1 MWFGWVM
8 KTRTKVILGVI
19 ALVVLVGPFAVPV
32 NTSGTLTNKEA
43 AALSWNGE
51 SEFVELAGH
60 EVHLVTA
67 GSQQSDR
74 LIVLLHGFGASSLT
88 WKEVLEPLS
97 SSGFV
102 VAYDRAA
109 FGFTER
115 PTTIGEVNPYSS
127 VGQLQVIDELVSR
140 YGQGKEVVILGH
152 SAGGAL
158 ALGYA
163 LDHPE
168 KVQKLIL
175 EAPAVY
181 GTGGAPSW
189 LNWVFDI
196 PQLDHLGPL
205 AVSSI
210 ASSGLQILDS
220 SYYNKDLVTDQV
232 VANYTAPLD
241 VIGWERAFS
250 EFNKAPR
257 SLNLVER
264 LDQLSVDTLI
274 ITGDTDEI
282 VATADSV
289 RLNGE
294 LPDSTIEIIV
304 ESGHLPNEEKPLE
317 FVEAVIRFLAK

>member
-1 MWFGWVM
+1 M
-8 KTRTKVILGVI
+8 
-19 ALVVLVGPFAVPV
+19 
-32 NTSGTLTNKEA
+32 
-43 AALSWNGE
+43 
-51 SEFVELAGH
+51 
-60 EVHLVTA
+60 
-67 GSQQSDR
+67 
-74 LIVLLHGFGASSLT
+74 
-88 WKEVLEPLS
+88 
-97 SSGFV
+97 
-102 VAYDRAA
+102 
-109 FGFTER
+109 
-115 PTTIGEVNPYSS
+115 
-127 VGQLQVIDELVSR
+127 
-140 YGQGKEVVILGH
+140 
-152 SAGGAL
+152 
-158 ALGYA
+158 
-163 LDHPE
+163 
-168 KVQKLIL
+168 

-241 VIGWERAFS
+241 VIGWERAFW

>member
-1 MWFGWVM
+1 MWFGWHM

-97 SSGFV
+97 SIGFV

-127 VGQLQVIDELVSR
+127 LGQLQVIDELVSR

-241 VIGWERAFS
+241 VIGWERAFW

-317 FVEAVIRFLAK
+317 FVEAVIRFLAT

>member
-97 SSGFV
+97 SIGFV

-127 VGQLQVIDELVSR
+127 LGQLQVIDELVSK

-181 GTGGAPSW
+181 GSGGAPSW

-220 SYYNKDLVTDQV
+220 SYYNKDLVTEQV

-241 VIGWERAFS
+241 VIGWERAFW

-264 LDQLSVDTLI
+264 LDRLSVDTLI

-294 LPDSTIEIIV
+294 LPDSTLQIIV
-304 ESGHLPNEEKPLE
+304 QSGHLPNEEKPLE
-317 FVEAVIRFLAK
+317 FVEAVISFLAK

>member
-43 AALSWNGE
+43 AALSWDGE

-127 VGQLQVIDELVSR
+127 LGQLQVIDELVSK

-181 GTGGAPSW
+181 GSAGAPSW

-220 SYYNKDLVTDQV
+220 SYYNKDLITDQV

-241 VIGWERAFS
+241 VIGWERAFW

-264 LDQLSVDTLI
+264 LDRLSVDTLI

-294 LPDSTIEIIV
+294 LPDSTLEIIS

-317 FVEAVIRFLAK
+317 FVEAVISFLAK

>member
-220 SYYNKDLVTDQV
+220 SYYNKDLITDQV

-241 VIGWERAFS
+241 VIGWERAFW

-257 SLNLVER
+257 SLGLVER
-264 LDQLSVDTLI
+264 LDRLS
-274 ITGDTDEI
+274 
-282 VATADSV
+282 
-289 RLNGE
+289 
-294 LPDSTIEIIV
+294 
-304 ESGHLPNEEKPLE
+304 
-317 FVEAVIRFLAK
+317 

>member
-1 MWFGWVM
+1 MWFGWHM

-97 SSGFV
+97 SIGFV

-241 VIGWERAFS
+241 VIGWERAFW

-317 FVEAVIRFLAK
+317 FVEAVIKFLAK

>member
-67 GSQQSDR
+67 GSQQIDR

-97 SSGFV
+97 SIGFV

-115 PTTIGEVNPYSS
+115 PTTIGEVNPYLSL
-127 VGQLQVIDELVSR
+127 GQLQVIDELVSR
-140 YGQGKEVVILGH
+140 YGQEKEVVILGH

-241 VIGWERAFS
+241 VIGWERAFW

>member
-1 MWFGWVM
+1 M

-97 SSGFV
+97 SIGFL

-127 VGQLQVIDELVSR
+127 LGQLQVIDELVNK

-241 VIGWERAFS
+241 VIGWERAFW

>member
-97 SSGFV
+97 SIGFV

-127 VGQLQVIDELVSR
+127 VGQLQVIGELVSK
-140 YGQGKEVVILGH
+140 YGQEKEVVILGH

-241 VIGWERAFS
+241 VIGWERAFW

>member
-1 MWFGWVM
+1 M

-97 SSGFV
+97 SIGFV

-115 PTTIGEVNPYSS
+115 PTTFGEVNPYSS
-127 VGQLQVIDELVSR
+127 PGQLQVIDELVSR

-241 VIGWERAFS
+241 VIGWERAFW
-250 EFNKAPR
+250 EFTKAPR

-317 FVEAVIRFLAK
+317 FVEAVIKFLAK

>member
-97 SSGFV
+97 SIGFV

-127 VGQLQVIDELVSR
+127 LGQLQVIDELVSK

-241 VIGWERAFS
+241 VIGWERAFW

-294 LPDSTIEIIV
+294 LPDSTLEIIS

-317 FVEAVIRFLAK
+317 FVEVVISFLAK

>member
-127 VGQLQVIDELVSR
+127 LGQLQVIDELVSK

-181 GTGGAPSW
+181 GSGGAPSW

-220 SYYNKDLVTDQV
+220 SYYNKDLITDQV

-241 VIGWERAFS
+241 VIGWERAFW

-257 SLNLVER
+257 SLGLVER

-289 RLNGE
+289 RLNGG
-294 LPDSTIEIIV
+294 LPDSTLEIIS

-317 FVEAVIRFLAK
+317 FVEAVISFLAK

>member
-1 MWFGWVM
+1 M

-97 SSGFV
+97 SIGFV

-127 VGQLQVIDELVSR
+127 LGQLQVIDELVSR
-140 YGQGKEVVILGH
+140 YGQEKEVVILGH

-181 GTGGAPSW
+181 GSGGAPSW

-241 VIGWERAFS
+241 VIGWERAFW

-294 LPDSTIEIIV
+294 LPDSTLQIIV

-317 FVEAVIRFLAK
+317 FVEAVISFLAK

>member
-1 MWFGWVM
+1 MWFGWHM

-43 AALSWNGE
+43 AALSWDGE

-97 SSGFV
+97 SIGFV

-127 VGQLQVIDELVSR
+127 LGQLQVIDELVSM

-181 GTGGAPSW
+181 GSGGAPSW

-220 SYYNKDLVTDQV
+220 SYYNKDLITDQV

-241 VIGWERAFS
+241 VIGWERAFW

-294 LPDSTIEIIV
+294 LPDSTLEIIS

-317 FVEAVIRFLAK
+317 FVEAVISFLAK

>member
-1 MWFGWVM
+1 M

-32 NTSGTLTNKEA
+32 TTSGTLTYKEA
-43 AALSWNGE
+43 ASLSWDGE

-67 GSQQSDR
+67 GSEQSDR

-97 SSGFV
+97 SIGFV

-115 PTTIGEVNPYSS
+115 PTTFGEVNPYSS
-127 VGQLQVIDELVSR
+127 PGQLQVIDELVSK

-210 ASSGLQILDS
+210 ASSGLQILDQ
-220 SYYNKDLVTDQV
+220 SYYNKDLITDQV
-232 VANYTAPLD
+232 VANYTAPLN
-241 VIGWERAFS
+241 VIGWERAFW

-257 SLNLVER
+257 ALDLVER

-294 LPDSTIEIIV
+294 LPGSALEIIA

>member
-1 MWFGWVM
+1 M
-8 KTRTKVILGVI
+8 KKRTKVVLGVV
-19 ALVVLVGPFAVPV
+19 AAVLLLGPFAIPV
-32 NTSGTLTNKEA
+32 GTSGTLTNQEA
-43 AALSWNGE
+43 AASSWQGKSQFE
-51 SEFVELAGH
+51 RFADH
-60 EVHLVTA
+60 QVHFVTA
-67 GSQQSDR
+67 GNPADDT
-74 LIVLLHGFGASSLT
+74 LIVLLHGFGASALT
-88 WKEVLEPLS
+88 WEEVLEPIS
-97 SSGFV
+97 SQGFV
-102 VAYDRAA
+102 IAYDRAA

-115 PTTIGEVNPYSS
+115 PADWSGTNPYSAE
-127 VGQLQVIDELVSR
+127 GQLQVLDEIIAK
-140 YGQGKEVVILGH
+140 YGDDKEVVVLGH

-163 LDHPE
+163 LDYPDR
-168 KVQKLIL
+168 VDRLIL

-181 GTGGAPSW
+181 GSGGAPDW

-210 ASSGLQILDS
+210 ATSGLAILDQS
-220 SYYNKDLVTDQV
+220 FFDKALITDRIRT
-232 VANYTAPLD
+232 NYTAPLK
-241 VIGWERAFS
+241 VIGWERAFW

-264 LDQLSVDTLI
+264 LGELTTPTLI
-274 ITGDTDEI
+274 ITGDNDEI

-294 LPDSTIEIIV
+294 LPGSALEIIA

>member
-127 VGQLQVIDELVSR
+127 LGQLQVIDELVSR
-140 YGQGKEVVILGH
+140 YGQEKEVVILGH

-241 VIGWERAFS
+241 VIGWERAFW

>member
-1 MWFGWVM
+1 M

-32 NTSGTLTNKEA
+32 TTSGTLTNNEA

-51 SEFVELAGH
+51 SEFVELADH

-67 GSQQSDR
+67 GSEQSDR

-97 SSGFV
+97 SIGFV

-115 PTTIGEVNPYSS
+115 PTTFGEVNPYSS
-127 VGQLQVIDELVSR
+127 PGQLQVIDELVSK

-210 ASSGLQILDS
+210 ASSGLQILDQ
-220 SYYNKDLVTDQV
+220 SYYNRDLITDQV

-241 VIGWERAFS
+241 VIGWERAFW

-257 SLNLVER
+257 ALDLVER

-294 LPDSTIEIIV
+294 LPGSALEIIA

>member
-241 VIGWERAFS
+241 VIGWERAFW

-294 LPDSTIEIIV
+294 LPDSTLEIIS

-317 FVEAVIRFLAK
+317 FVEAVISFLAK

>member
-1 MWFGWVM
+1 M

-32 NTSGTLTNKEA
+32 TTSGTLTNKEA
-43 AALSWNGE
+43 AALSWDGE

-67 GSQQSDR
+67 GSEQSDR

-97 SSGFV
+97 SIGFV

-115 PTTIGEVNPYSS
+115 PTTFGEVNPYSS
-127 VGQLQVIDELVSR
+127 PGQLQVIDELVSK

-210 ASSGLQILDS
+210 ASSGLQILDQ
-220 SYYNKDLVTDQV
+220 SYYNKDLITDPV

-241 VIGWERAFS
+241 VIGWERAFW

-257 SLNLVER
+257 ALDLVER

-294 LPDSTIEIIV
+294 LPGSALEVIA

-317 FVEAVIRFLAK
+317 FAEAVIRFLDN

>member
-1 MWFGWVM
+1 MWFGWHM

-97 SSGFV
+97 SIGFV

-163 LDHPE
+163 LDQPE

-241 VIGWERAFS
+241 VIGWERAFW

>member
-1 MWFGWVM
+1 M

-97 SSGFV
+97 SIGFV

-127 VGQLQVIDELVSR
+127 LGQLQVIDELVR
-140 YGQGKEVVILGH
+140 MYGQGKEVVILGH

-181 GTGGAPSW
+181 GSAGAPSW

-220 SYYNKDLVTDQV
+220 SYYNKDLITDQV

-241 VIGWERAFS
+241 VIGWERAFW

-264 LDQLSVDTLI
+264 LDRLSVDTLI

-294 LPDSTIEIIV
+294 LPDSTLEIIS

-317 FVEAVIRFLAK
+317 FVEAVISFLAE

>member
-1 MWFGWVM
+1 M
-8 KTRTKVILGVI
+8 KTRTKVFLGVI

-51 SEFVELAGH
+51 SEFVELADH

-67 GSQQSDR
+67 GSEQSDR

-97 SSGFV
+97 SIGFV

-220 SYYNKDLVTDQV
+220 SYYNKDLVTEQV

-241 VIGWERAFS
+241 VIGWERAFW

-264 LDQLSVDTLI
+264 LDQLSVDILI

-317 FVEAVIRFLAK
+317 FVEAVIKFLTK

>member
-1 MWFGWVM
+1 M

-43 AALSWNGE
+43 AALSWDGE

-60 EVHLVTA
+60 EVHLVIA
-67 GSQQSDR
+67 GSEQSDR

-97 SSGFV
+97 SIGFV

-115 PTTIGEVNPYSS
+115 PTTFGAVNPYSS
-127 VGQLQVIDELVSR
+127 PGQLQVIDELVSK

-241 VIGWERAFS
+241 VIGWERAFW

-257 SLNLVER
+257 ALDLVER

-294 LPDSTIEIIV
+294 LPGSALEIIA

>member
-1 MWFGWVM
+1 M

-43 AALSWNGE
+43 AALSWDGE
-51 SEFVELAGH
+51 SEFVELADH

-67 GSQQSDR
+67 GSEQSDR

-97 SSGFV
+97 SIGFV

-115 PTTIGEVNPYSS
+115 PTTFGEVNPYSS
-127 VGQLQVIDELVSR
+127 PGQLQVIDELVSK

-210 ASSGLQILDS
+210 ASSGLQILDQ
-220 SYYNKDLVTDQV
+220 SYYNKDLITEQV
-232 VANYTAPLD
+232 VANYTAPLN
-241 VIGWERAFS
+241 VIGWERAFW

-257 SLNLVER
+257 ALDLVER

-294 LPDSTIEIIV
+294 LPGSALEIIA

>member
-1 MWFGWVM
+1 M

-19 ALVVLVGPFAVPV
+19 ALVLLVGPFAVPV
-32 NTSGTLTNKEA
+32 NTSGTLTNKVA
-43 AALSWNGE
+43 AALSWDGE
-51 SEFVELAGH
+51 SEFVELADH

-67 GSQQSDR
+67 GSEQSDR

-97 SSGFV
+97 SIGFV

-115 PTTIGEVNPYSS
+115 PTTFGEVNPYSS
-127 VGQLQVIDELVSR
+127 PGQLQVIDELVSK
-140 YGQGKEVVILGH
+140 YGQGKDVVILGH

-210 ASSGLQILDS
+210 ASSGLQILDQ
-220 SYYNKDLVTDQV
+220 SYYNKDLITEQV

-241 VIGWERAFS
+241 VLGWERAFW

-257 SLNLVER
+257 ALDLVER

-294 LPDSTIEIIV
+294 LPGSALEIIA

-317 FVEAVIRFLAK
+317 FAEAVIRFLDN

>member
-1 MWFGWVM
+1 M

-19 ALVVLVGPFAVPV
+19 ALVLLVGPFAVPV

-43 AALSWNGE
+43 AALSWDGE
-51 SEFVELAGH
+51 SEFVELADH

-67 GSQQSDR
+67 GSEQSDR

-97 SSGFV
+97 SIGFV

-115 PTTIGEVNPYSS
+115 PTTFGEVNPYSS
-127 VGQLQVIDELVSR
+127 PGQLQVIDELVSK
-140 YGQGKEVVILGH
+140 YGQGKDVVILGH

-210 ASSGLQILDS
+210 ASSGLQILDQ
-220 SYYNKDLVTDQV
+220 SYYNKDLITEQV

-241 VIGWERAFS
+241 VLGWERAFW

-257 SLNLVER
+257 ALDLVER

-294 LPDSTIEIIV
+294 LPGSALEIIA

-317 FVEAVIRFLAK
+317 FAEAVIRFLDN

>member
-1 MWFGWVM
+1 M

-43 AALSWNGE
+43 AALSWDGE

-67 GSQQSDR
+67 GSEQSDR

-97 SSGFV
+97 SIGFV

-115 PTTIGEVNPYSS
+115 PTTFGQVNPYSS
-127 VGQLQVIDELVSR
+127 PGQLQVIDELVSK

-210 ASSGLQILDS
+210 ASSGLQILDQ
-220 SYYNKDLVTDQV
+220 SYYNKDLITEQV

-241 VIGWERAFS
+241 VIGWERAFW

-257 SLNLVER
+257 ALDLVER
-264 LDQLSVDTLI
+264 LDQLSVETLI

-294 LPDSTIEIIV
+294 LPGSALEIIA

>member
-1 MWFGWVM
+1 M

-51 SEFVELAGH
+51 SEFVELADH

-67 GSQQSDR
+67 GSEQSDR

-97 SSGFV
+97 SIGFV

-127 VGQLQVIDELVSR
+127 VGQLQVIDELVNK

-220 SYYNKDLVTDQV
+220 SYYNKDLVTDEV

-241 VIGWERAFS
+241 VIGWERAFW

-294 LPDSTIEIIV
+294 LPGSALEIIA

-317 FVEAVIRFLAK
+317 FVEAVIRFLDK

>member
-1 MWFGWVM
+1 M

-97 SSGFV
+97 SIGFV

-127 VGQLQVIDELVSR
+127 LGQLQVIDELVSK

-181 GTGGAPSW
+181 GSGGAPSW

-220 SYYNKDLVTDQV
+220 SYYNKGLVTEQV

-241 VIGWERAFS
+241 VIGWERAFW

-264 LDQLSVDTLI
+264 LDRLSVDTLI

-294 LPDSTIEIIV
+294 LPDSTLVIIS

-317 FVEAVIRFLAK
+317 FVEAVISFLAK

>member
-1 MWFGWVM
+1 M
-8 KTRTKVILGVI
+8 KTRTKIILGVI

-43 AALSWNGE
+43 AALSWDGE

-127 VGQLQVIDELVSR
+127 LGQLQVIDELVR
-140 YGQGKEVVILGH
+140 KYGQGKEVVILGH

-181 GTGGAPSW
+181 GSGGAPSW

-220 SYYNKDLVTDQV
+220 SYYNKDLVTEQV

-241 VIGWERAFS
+241 VIGWERAFW

-264 LDQLSVDTLI
+264 LDRLSVDTLI

-294 LPDSTIEIIV
+294 LPDSTLQIIV

-317 FVEAVIRFLAK
+317 FVEAVISFLAK

>member
-1 MWFGWVM
+1 MWFGWNM
-8 KTRTKVILGVI
+8 KTRTKIILGVI

-97 SSGFV
+97 SIGFV

-127 VGQLQVIDELVSR
+127 VGQLQVIDELVNK

-241 VIGWERAFS
+241 VIGWERAFW

-294 LPDSTIEIIV
+294 LADSTIEIIV
-304 ESGHLPNEEKPLE
+304 ESGHLPNEEKPME
-317 FVEAVIRFLAK
+317 FVEVVIKFLAK

>member
-1 MWFGWVM
+1 MWFGWHM

-97 SSGFV
+97 SIGFV

-241 VIGWERAFS
+241 VIGWERAFW

>member
-1 MWFGWVM
+1 M

-51 SEFVELAGH
+51 SEFVELADH
-60 EVHLVTA
+60 EVHLVIA
-67 GSQQSDR
+67 GSEQSDR

-97 SSGFV
+97 SIGFV

-115 PTTIGEVNPYSS
+115 PTTFGEVNPYSS
-127 VGQLQVIDELVSR
+127 PGQLQVIDELVSK

-175 EAPAVY
+175 EAPAVH

-210 ASSGLQILDS
+210 ASSGLQILDQ
-220 SYYNKDLVTDQV
+220 SYYNKDLITDPV

-241 VIGWERAFS
+241 VIGWERAFW

-257 SLNLVER
+257 ALDLVER

-294 LPDSTIEIIV
+294 LPGSALEIIA

-317 FVEAVIRFLAK
+317 FAEAVIRFLDN